1 MLETDNEIAKWYV
14 LGCLSVHREEKVR
27 DALRKAGFRSH
38 VPMKYEVRTVRR
50 QEQRTM
56 VPAITGLIFARGTE
70 EALKE
75 YIRHKSHDSIYMRK
89 STFSN
94 KQEYLTVPDFE
105 MERFIEFTNIRQE
118 HITYF
123 KPDELNLKEGEQI
136 RIKGGIYDG
145 YEGTILRFKGKRKKH
160 LVVQIPGVIIAAV
173 EIEAELVELISSEE
187 GGRRKE
193 EGEHAANKKEQEIR
207 ELPSKDVEGD
217 KKYLLELAEWL
228 LDFKADKDV
237 PKVEYNL
244 KLFELKRTRARL
256 QKFKGFTPTTEA
268 ELALPMYLS
277 AVILGEDIEPCKARL
292 AKATEKLKNSSKLKA
307 RCEATLSGDRSLTSI
322 EALDGAADSVRGQ
335 VPGSESDARDLSP
348 DRRTDNKD

>member
-14 LGCLSVHREEKVR
+14 LGCLSVHHEEKVR

-94 KQEYLTVPDFE
+94 KQEYLTVPDYE

-173 EIEAELVELISSEE
+173 EIEAELVELIGDSGQWTGDSGQWTGDSGQWTVDSDAKHE
-187 GGRRKE
+187 KTP
-193 EGEHAANKKEQEIR
+193 EIR

-256 QKFKGFTPTTEA
+256 LKFKGFTPTTEA
-268 ELALPMYLS
+268 ELALPMYL
-277 AVILGEDIEPCKARL
+277 AALILNEDVDAYRERL

-307 RCEATLSGDRSLTSI
+307 RCEATLTGD
-322 EALDGAADSVRGQ
+322 
-335 VPGSESDARDLSP
+335 
-348 DRRTDNKD
+348 RTDNKE

>member
-173 EIEAELVELISSEE
+173 EIEAELVELIGDSGQRTVDSDAKHE
-187 GGRRKE
+187 KTP
-193 EGEHAANKKEQEIR
+193 EIR

-256 QKFKGFTPTTEA
+256 LKFKGFTPTTEA
-268 ELALPMYLS
+268 ELALPMYLA

-307 RCEATLSGDRSLTSI
+307 RCLATLTGDRSLASL

-348 DRRTDNKD
+348 DRRTDNKE

>member
-94 KQEYLTVPDFE
+94 KQEYLTVPDYE

-173 EIEAELVELISSEE
+173 EIEAELVELIGASGQLTAMQSTRKRPKSENYP
-187 GGRRKE
+187 RRMWR
-193 EGEHAANKKEQEIR
+193 AIR
-207 ELPSKDVEGD
+207 NTCWNWQSGCLTLKQTRMC
-217 KKYLLELAEWL
+217 
-228 LDFKADKDV
+228 
-237 PKVEYNL
+237 PK
-244 KLFELKRTRARL
+244 
-256 QKFKGFTPTTEA
+256 
-268 ELALPMYLS
+268 
-277 AVILGEDIEPCKARL
+277 
-292 AKATEKLKNSSKLKA
+292 
-307 RCEATLSGDRSLTSI
+307 
-322 EALDGAADSVRGQ
+322 
-335 VPGSESDARDLSP
+335 
-348 DRRTDNKD
+348 